1 MKNIFYITLV
11 LLFVSLLSA
20 CGKETKESNFVD
32 DKLNQPEAITPTT
45 VLIDL
50 SHSVGESKHSL
61 NLTTSAVTQ
70 KTSALIETASI
81 EWPGDINNV
90 TGNLLFTL
98 NANSDEEILE
108 VSISLAG
115 SNVSYSICEENCGTE
130 FSASVIGL
138 NPILAGKDEG
148 TLELQV
154 WVATESSGNSLA
166 GRSFVQWQPHSIDSI
181 SVERLDNQMTVTW
194 QKNEALER
202 YNIYTASDINLTPQN
217 ATSLPNGQQLLS
229 KINTSVNINNILD
242 EETYFVLVTGVDGSG
257 ESGLST
263 MLRVD
268 PLGVITPINPP
279 QAEDDIYSIDEDSVL
294 VGNVLNN
301 DSASSLLTVDTNL
314 LSETSNGSISI
325 NELGDFEY
333 SPAVNFFGSDV
344 FSYKVIDEN
353 GLTDSAIVTINIE
366 NVNDAPVA
374 LDNEYRL
381 DQNNNISV
389 EAAGVLSNDFDVDDN
404 SLTAIVVEEPTFGTL
419 QLDSTGGFNYQA
431 GSNFNGQ
438 DQFTYKVVDTG
449 GLESTAV
456 VTLLALAANAA
467 PNAVNDNYSVNEDGI
482 LDIVSVEDGLL
493 GNDSDPEGSTLSI
506 SSQLISEPSHGQL
519 IVSVDG
525 TFRYIPIANFY
536 GSDNFIYEVSDQQGM
551 TSSASV
557 TITVIPVPD
566 APTAIDDEYTVKSEQ
581 VFTATVQNGLGSNDI
596 NLDGGPLT
604 FSLHNGSSPING
616 EINLS
621 DDGSFNYTP
630 AGTFIGADS
639 FSYQVQNSSGLT
651 STATV
656 SISVIAAFG
665 IEPQLIELME
675 DTPLTSNVFSDIGEL
690 DIPNDVTLSI
700 DTSSV
705 SSAQLGVFNIDSV
718 GNYSYVPNLNVNGI
732 DTVTFIVLGSNGL
745 KQTITVEFKIN
756 SVNDAPVVAETI
768 NLNIVEDNAAVN
780 FDLLDHVSEIEG
792 DTLSFVTQANGVSS
806 GGVFSITESG
816 VVNYSPNLNFYGLD
830 SIQFEVED
838 QYGAKSSGT
847 LTISVSP
854 VNDAPVAPSY
864 VINATEDLSLT
875 NIGNL
880 LGLASDV
887 DGDDLTINTTPIVN
901 VSNGVLGL
909 NDDGTFDY
917 TPALNFFGDDT
928 FEYEISDG
936 NGSTDRGVI
945 TLAVAAVN
953 DAPILSAQSFSGI
966 LENVSSG
973 HVVGTVIAS
982 DIEDDSITF
991 EISGGDSALF
1001 NIDSNTGQLTVNGN
1015 SVLNF
1020 EAFQSHIIEVKATD
1034 NGSPNA
1040 FSTANISIGIENVIE
1055 PKVPVE
1061 ASNFGR
1067 TLTGYIDL
1075 YGSKQSAT
1083 LTDITEVSG
1092 NVYASGHIDNVDSD
1106 VYLISYDV
1114 DGNINSSFGDNGELT
1129 LNLGGEEQAKAIAE
1143 GNGNLY
1149 VLIDKSLNGSREL
1162 CVMLFDLNGTLD
1174 DDSGDNGSGIRCTT
1188 EESELYG
1195 SDITFVDNKVYAVGY
1210 RDDGTQLDS
1219 LVMKLDD
1226 DDLDFEENSPV
1237 FKDVSTSSRDDKAN
1251 AIRSFHNNKLM
1262 VVGATR
1268 GPSGD
1273 LDGYV
1278 RYLNSD
1284 IENEGAFNGGTDLIL
1299 DVPGSLGDD
1308 ELLTLGGIAGSNF
1321 TAYIGGSTEQ
1331 IAGSKDALVVGI
1343 DKTGAID
1350 TSVDN
1355 DGFIIFN
1362 TGNDN
1367 GSSSSEINTI
1377 VQAFNSADLM
1387 AVGTVYENE
1396 GDSIFVFKM
1405 DSADGDIESSFGNGG
1420 ILNVIKDDNIN
1431 ASSIVV
1437 DEYLR
1442 SWVVGSSESGAL
1454 KPLMLAIEPEG
1465 SFFNCFPDD
1474 ESGCGQDGEL
1484 VKDISGREKDDS
1496 AISLLKYTSGSQAT
1510 KYLSLS
1516 QVNLASGNIL
1526 VLHRYLSSGSLDL
1539 TFGDNGS
1546 KQIYIGQQAV
1556 GYGLKEKTDGSVFV
1570 FGQVENSESIKH
1582 GFITKLTAS
1591 GEIDQSFG
1599 IDGTFLT
1606 DDIANATEVVIK
1618 DIGIDGAGKI
1628 VAIGSLKEDDS
1639 TKPVVM
1645 RISPTGVLDSDSDS
1659 YDGPG
1664 ESFQSEGYEIG
1675 DAGDVYTALVVESSR
1690 NTYIAGTTGAFSTNF
1705 RIIKYELN
1713 GVQDSSFS
1721 GNGENVIVR
1730 PLSSEEVNGLLISP
1744 EGHLY
1749 MFGSS
1754 NKIMT
1759 KSLVVKFN
1767 TDGTKFDSFGNGG
1780 LAEVSNVFGSG
1791 VNSAT
1796 LDVSIDSD
1804 GRILLVGF
1812 GENNSVKKGAIAR
1825 LLSDGNLDTDFGIE
1839 GNGKFLATDCQGEQ
1853 SFTAL
1858 IQNTNDQIVVSSQ
1871 CDNGVSQDISLSQFN
1886 FYEEGVEP

>member
-11 LLFVSLLSA
+11 LLFVSILSA
-20 CGKETKESNFVD
+20 CGKETKESNFVG
-32 DKLNQPEAITPTT
+32 DKLNQPEAITPTP

-50 SHSVGESKHSL
+50 SHSVGESKHSRVL
-61 NLTTSAVTQ
+61 ASSAANPN
-70 KTSALIETASI
+70 TSALIETASI
-81 EWPGDINNV
+81 EWPDDVNNV

-98 NANSDEEILE
+98 NTNSDEEILE
-108 VSISLAG
+108 IFISLAG

-130 FSASVIGL
+130 FRASVIGL

-166 GRSFVQWQPHSIDSI
+166 GRSFVQWQPHRINSL
-181 SVERLDNQMTVTW
+181 SVERLDNQMIVTW

-217 ATSLPNGQQLLS
+217 VTSLPNGQQLLS
-229 KINTSVNINNILD
+229 KINTSVNINNIVN

-257 ESGLST
+257 ESGISPL
-263 MLRVD
+263 LRVD

-279 QAEDDIYSIDEDSVL
+279 QAEDDVFSIEEDLVL
-294 VGNVLNN
+294 VGNVLSN
-301 DSASSLLTVDTNL
+301 DSASSLLTVNTNL
-314 LSETSNGSISI
+314 LSETSNGTISI

-333 SPAVNFFGSDV
+333 TPAVNFFGPDV
-344 FSYKVIDEN
+344 FSYQVIDEN
-353 GLTDSAIVTINIE
+353 GLVDSAIVTINIE
-366 NVNDAPVA
+366 N
-374 LDNEYRL
+374 
-381 DQNNNISV
+381 
-389 EAAGVLSNDFDVDDN
+389 
-404 SLTAIVVEEPTFGTL
+404 
-419 QLDSTGGFNYQA
+419 
-431 GSNFNGQ
+431 
-438 DQFTYKVVDTG
+438 
-449 GLESTAV
+449 
-456 VTLLALAANAA
+456 
-467 PNAVNDNYSVNEDGI
+467 
-482 LDIVSVEDGLL
+482 
-493 GNDSDPEGSTLSI
+493 
-506 SSQLISEPSHGQL
+506 
-519 IVSVDG
+519 
-525 TFRYIPIANFY
+525 
-536 GSDNFIYEVSDQQGM
+536 
-551 TSSASV
+551 
-557 TITVIPVPD
+557 
-566 APTAIDDEYTVKSEQ
+566 
-581 VFTATVQNGLGSNDI
+581 
-596 NLDGGPLT
+596 
-604 FSLHNGSSPING
+604 
-616 EINLS
+616 
-621 DDGSFNYTP
+621 
-630 AGTFIGADS
+630 
-639 FSYQVQNSSGLT
+639 
-651 STATV
+651 
-656 SISVIAAFG
+656 
-665 IEPQLIELME
+665 
-675 DTPLTSNVFSDIGEL
+675 
-690 DIPNDVTLSI
+690 
-700 DTSSV
+700 
-705 SSAQLGVFNIDSV
+705 
-718 GNYSYVPNLNVNGI
+718 
-732 DTVTFIVLGSNGL
+732 
-745 KQTITVEFKIN
+745 
-756 SVNDAPVVAETI
+756 VNDAPVVAETI

-792 DTLSFVTQANGVSS
+792 DTLSFVTQASGVSS
-806 GGVFSITESG
+806 GGVFSITELG

-847 LTISVSP
+847 LTISVTP

-864 VINATEDLSLT
+864 VINATEDLPLT
-875 NIGNL
+875 NVGNL

-901 VSNGVLGL
+901 VSNGVLAL
-909 NDDGTFDY
+909 NADGTFDY

-928 FEYEISDG
+928 FEYKISDG
-936 NGSTDRGVI
+936 NGSSDRGII

-991 EISGGDSALF
+991 EISGGDSGLF

-1055 PKVPVE
+1055 PKAPVE

-1083 LTDITEVSG
+1083 LTDITEVNG

-1114 DGNINSSFGDNGELT
+1114 DGNINSSFGTNGELT
-1129 LNLGGEEQAKAIAE
+1129 LNLGGEEQAKAITK

-1149 VLIDKSLNGSREL
+1149 VLIDKALNGSREL

-1174 DDSGDNGSGIRCTT
+1174 DASGDNGSGIRCTT

-1226 DDLDFEENSPV
+1226 DDLNFEENSPV
-1237 FKDVSTSSRDDKAN
+1237 FKDVSTGSRDDKAN
-1251 AIRSFHNNKLM
+1251 AIRSFHDNKLM
-1262 VVGATR
+1262 VVGATK
-1268 GPSGD
+1268 GLNGD

-1284 IENEGAFNGGTDLIL
+1284 IENEVTFNGGTDLIL

-1308 ELLTLGGIAGSNF
+1308 ELNTLAGIAGSDF

-1331 IAGSKDALVVGI
+1331 ISGSKDAFVVGI
-1343 DKTGAID
+1343 DKTGTID
-1350 TSVDN
+1350 TNVDD

-1377 VQAFNSADLM
+1377 VQAFNSTDLM
-1387 AVGTVYENE
+1387 AVGTVYEDE
-1396 GDSIFVFKM
+1396 GDRIFVFKM
-1405 DSADGDIESSFGNGG
+1405 DSTDGEIESNFGDGG
-1420 ILNVIKDDNIN
+1420 ILNVIKDDNVN

-1465 SFFNCFPDD
+1465 SFFSCFPDD

-1496 AISLLKYTSGSQAT
+1496 AISLIKYASGSQAT

-1516 QVNLASGNIL
+1516 QVNLASDNIL

-1546 KQIYIGQQAV
+1546 KQIYIGPQVV
-1556 GYGLKEKTDGSVFV
+1556 GYGLKEKMDGSAFV

-1606 DDIANATEVVIK
+1606 DAIANATEVVIK
-1618 DIGIDGAGKI
+1618 DIDIDGAGKV
-1628 VAIGSLKEDDS
+1628 VAIGSLKES
-1639 TKPVVM
+1639 GSIKPVVM

-1659 YDGPG
+1659 YDGAG

-1675 DAGDVYTALVVESSR
+1675 NSGDVYSAVVIESSR
-1690 NTYIAGTTGAFSTNF
+1690 NTYIAGTTGVVSANF
-1705 RIIKYELN
+1705 RIIKYGLN
-1713 GVQDSSFS
+1713 GTEDSSFS
-1721 GNGENVIVR
+1721 GNGENVIVK
-1730 PLSSEEVNGLLISP
+1730 PLSNEEVNGLLLGP
-1744 EGHLY
+1744 EGHLFV
-1749 MFGSS
+1749 FGSS
-1754 NKIMT
+1754 TKIMT

-1767 TDGTKFDSFGNGG
+1767 TDGTKFGSFGNGG

-1804 GRILLVGF
+1804 GRILLVGY

-1825 LLSDGNLDTDFGIE
+1825 LLSDGSLDTDFGIE
-1839 GNGKFLATDCQGEQ
+1839 GNGKFLAADCQGEQ

-1871 CDNGVSQDISLSQFN
+1871 CNNGVSQDISLSQFN